1 VGRFLDLQY
10 SLSVRRIQA
19 SITVPGRAEE
29 AEALWLDQSRWAAWI
44 EGFAHVE
51 RIDPGW
57 PAAGTTLRWSSVPR
71 GRGLVQ
77 ERVLAH
83 EPARRLELAVE
94 DEQLRG
100 TQRTR
105 FEPAD
110 DEVRVT
116 LELEYELKTR
126 TFPLVDRLFV
136 RRALQ
141 DALRRTVARFGSE
154 RAAEL
159 DPPR

>member
-1 VGRFLDLQY
+1 M
-10 SLSVRRIQA
+10 RRIQA
-19 SITVPGRAEE
+19 AVTVPGRAEE
-29 AEALWLDQSRWAAWI
+29 AEALWTDQARWAAWVD
-44 EGFAHVE
+44 GFAHVE

-57 PAAGTTLRWSSVPR
+57 PEPGARLRWTSVPR
-71 GRGLVQ
+71 GRGLVE
-77 ERVLAH
+77 ERVLAR

-100 TQRTR
+100 TQRTL
-105 FEPAD
+105 FEAFD

-116 LELEYELKTR
+116 LVLEYELKAR

-141 DALRRTVARFGSE
+141 DALRRTVTRFGHE
-154 RAAEL
+154 RRAEL
-159 DPPR
+159 DPLR